1 MICDLTNIRLTTVY
15 CCAEIVKPF
24 IRIHECVES
33 LQKKEVYLLIKN
45 VLECL
50 VKVAVGDSNFEVRLS
65 VLKCFSSMERDFL
78 MHLAQSEILK
88 ILFLTLADE
97 NFKIREQA
105 VELMGQLADINPA
118 LVFPKLRGVVKNN
131 ISYLAESGVAKN
143 EEHGARMIAKMA
155 IYVKHCFSLKILF
168 RRRNL

>member
-1 MICDLTNIRLTTVY
+1 MICDSTEIRLTAVY

-24 IRIHECVES
+24 IRIHECVENS
-33 LQKKEVYLLIKN
+33 QKLEVYLLIKN

-50 VKVAVGDSNFEVRLS
+50 VKVAVVDPDIEVRLS

-78 MHLAQSEILK
+78 MHLAQWDMLK
-88 ILFLTLADE
+88 ILFLTLSDE
-97 NFKIREQA
+97 NFIIKEHA

-118 LVFPKLRGVVKNN
+118 MVFPKLRGVVKNN

-155 IYVKHCFSLKILF
+155 IYVKF
-168 RRRNL
+168 